1 MVSHVYAIIR
11 PVYSYD
17 FGVKSTVF
25 RCFLQL
31 YAGLVKKFF
40 FFFFSGVVYC
50 FNTAWIKVFP
60 ADSISG
66 GKTTMTEK
74 QERQPHETDEEK
86 CLLWKMPSNKQTNKT
101 KKSKNKNPHHE
112 QQRAV

>member
-1 MVSHVYAIIR
+1 MLAWLI
-11 PVYSYD
+11 
-17 FGVKSTVF
+17 
-25 RCFLQL
+25 
-31 YAGLVKKFF
+31 
-40 FFFFSGVVYC
+40 FFSGVVYC

-101 KKSKNKNPHHE
+101 KKIKKPKNQHA
-112 QQRAV
+112 QQRAI